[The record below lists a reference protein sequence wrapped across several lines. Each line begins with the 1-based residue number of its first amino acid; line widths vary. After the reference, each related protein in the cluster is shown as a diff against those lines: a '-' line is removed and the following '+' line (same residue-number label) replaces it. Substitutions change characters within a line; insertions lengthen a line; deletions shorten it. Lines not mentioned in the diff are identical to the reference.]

1 MPLTP
6 LQERVLAAIR
16 SVRHPGSHVAGS
28 LPMHASKDSDRE
40 SRDIDLFHDAIAA
53 LQAACAA
60 DLVALEQAGLQV
72 RRSQA

>member
-1 MPLTP
+1 M
-6 LQERVLAAIR
+6 
-16 SVRHPGSHVAGS
+16 AGS